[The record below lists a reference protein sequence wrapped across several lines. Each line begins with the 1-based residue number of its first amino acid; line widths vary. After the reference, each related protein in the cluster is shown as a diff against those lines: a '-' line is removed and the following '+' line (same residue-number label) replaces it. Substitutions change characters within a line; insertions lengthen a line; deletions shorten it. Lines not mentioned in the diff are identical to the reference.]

1 MTFQVGHYDFYD
13 RYSVLESKCVN
24 DLKSFMDNRSLE
36 DQDLAGSI
44 GKRIDQLN
52 EKVSLSKTN
61 FSFSRDSFN
70 KVKKVYA
77 KWSAVAEFIL
87 KYYLYDKTT
96 FEKQLD
102 TKDTNV
108 RTIESVTLQALW
120 SERTDFLPGFQFFS
134 ELVNS
139 PSSNVNE
146 VIPAFIA
153 RYGPANIDALVQD
166 RQTLQARNKAVIKV
180 LHDIIESLDTKL
192 KIRKQE
198 TQKHF
203 EEYKT
208 KISAIYDPL
217 PQPPK
222 SISELSHPWL
232 TGVTEAALT
241 EFVWVQDKCK
251 QEKQEIDSVLTRCS
265 KNANKFKSLAS
276 KNINLF
282 KHDNFIS
289 QNDDCRRVAFHF
301 ISSQS
306 PEWRPPKDDKLGGLS
321 LSKYDQIKGAM
332 QVALLKYCAKHVT
345 Q

>member
-24 DLKSFMDNRSLE
+24 DLKSFMDNKSLE

-52 EKVSLSKTN
+52 EEVSLSKTD

-102 TKDTNV
+102 IQDTNV
-108 RTIESVTLQALW
+108 RTIESLTLHALW
-120 SERTDFLPGFQFFS
+120 SAGTHNYPGFQFFS

-139 PSSNVNE
+139 PSSHVNE

-153 RYGPANIDALVQD
+153 RYRPVNIDALVQE
-166 RQTLQARNKAVIKV
+166 RLTLQARNKAVIQT
-180 LHDIIESLDTKL
+180 LYEIIESLDKKL
-192 KIRKQE
+192 RTHANKKIPDNFEKYKQ
-198 TQKHF
+198 
-203 EEYKT
+203 

-222 SISELSHPWL
+222 SISEMSYPWL

-251 QEKQEIDSVLTRCS
+251 GKTGD
-265 KNANKFKSLAS
+265 
-276 KNINLF
+276 
-282 KHDNFIS
+282 
-289 QNDDCRRVAFHF
+289 
-301 ISSQS
+301 
-306 PEWRPPKDDKLGGLS
+306 
-321 LSKYDQIKGAM
+321 
-332 QVALLKYCAKHVT
+332 
-345 Q
+345 